1 MNSKPSIRQRFARRG
16 KEQPAP
22 PPSAPALT
30 PEKLASPDLLKFD
43 VAPNDP
49 LVAWVA
55 SSPGV
60 LEINKIK
67 LDSPALRA
75 LRGAG
80 VALALP
86 LTNQGELVALVN
98 IGPRNSEQE
107 FSSDNRKLLR
117 KLAAH
122 AAPAVR
128 IALLLEAQRRETE
141 ERERIQQE
149 LQVAQLVQKTLLPSE
164 IPDVPGYNL
173 AWHYQPARAVGG
185 DFYDFIALRD
195 GKVALVIADVTDK
208 GVPAA
213 LVMAT
218 TRATLRAACRD
229 SVSPGEILG
238 RANEYLCPDIPPK
251 MFVTCFMAVLDTL
264 SHTMVYANAGH
275 DVPYMLRASDGQ
287 IGELRARGMPLGLFA
302 GMPYEEKQLTMA
314 EGDRILFYTDGL
326 VEAHNRSRDM
336 LGFGEVQNLIR
347 AHGAGSGLIERLLA
361 AQAEFTG
368 PGWEQ
373 EDDTTLIVLERVAP
387 QVIHEDRAMKAD
399 DWSRL
404 AAFET
409 TSEPGNEREVMRQVA
424 GVIGELLPAK
434 QLERLKTAVAEATMN
449 AIEHGN
455 NNRPEL
461 MVGVEVARSAS
472 QIAVRISDHGGG
484 PAVPEPAVPDLDA
497 KLAGLQSPRG
507 WGLFLIQKLV
517 DEMNVRNDDAR
528 HTVEL
533 IMNLQA

>member
-1 MNSKPSIRQRFARRG
+1 MNSKPSLRQRFARRG

-60 LEINKIK
+60 LEINKLK

-107 FSSDNRKLLR
+107 FSSDDRELLR

-251 MFVTCFMAVLDTL
+251 MFVTCFMAVLDTGNHSL
-264 SHTMVYANAGH
+264 IYANAGH
-275 DVPYMLRASDGQ
+275 DVPYVLRASDGGV
-287 IGELRARGMPLGLFA
+287 GELRARGMPLGLFA
-302 GMPYEEKQLTMA
+302 GMPYEEKQLDLA
-314 EGDRILFYTDGL
+314 KGDRILFYTDGL
-326 VEAHNRSRDM
+326 VEAHNRGREM
-336 LGFGEVQNLIR
+336 LGFGAVRELIR
-347 AHGAGSGLIERLLA
+347 QHGDAQGLIARLLA
-361 AQAEFTG
+361 AQTEFTG

-373 EDDTTLIVLERVAP
+373 EDDTTLIVLERAAQQTV
-387 QVIHEDRAMKAD
+387 HEDRAMKAD
-399 DWSRL
+399 GWSRL
-404 AAFET
+404 GAFET
-409 TSEPGNEREVMRQVA
+409 PSEPGNEREVMRQVA
-424 GVIGELLPAK
+424 EIVGESLRAAGGVSAAEGMYLDVELLLDSLLQGDRDAFFVDEAAS
-434 QLERLKTAVAEATMN
+434 LGHGLRRYVDAVF
-449 AIEHGN
+449 
-455 NNRPEL
+455 
-461 MVGVEVARSAS
+461 EVARRGA
-472 QIAVRISDHGGG
+472 ADVPHDGVAGDGGHGVLLSG
-484 PAVPEPAVPDLDA
+484 
-497 KLAGLQSPRG
+497 
-507 WGLFLIQKLV
+507 
-517 DEMNVRNDDAR
+517 
-528 HTVEL
+528 
-533 IMNLQA
+533 

>member
-1 MNSKPSIRQRFARRG
+1 MNSKPSLRQRFARRG

-43 VAPNDP
+43 VAPNDA

-60 LEINKIK
+60 LEINKLK

-107 FSSDNRKLLR
+107 FSSDDRELLR

-185 DFYDFIALRD
+185 DFYDFIDLGG
-195 GKVALVIADVTDK
+195 GKMALVIADVTDK

-251 MFVTCFMAVLDTL
+251 MFVTCFMAVLDTHN
-264 SHTMVYANAGH
+264 HTMVYANAGH
-275 DVPYMLRASDGQ
+275 DVPYLWRASDGG

-302 GMPYEEKQLTMA
+302 GMPYEEKQLTLA
-314 EGDRILFYTDGL
+314 EGDRVLFYTDGL
-326 VEAHNRSRDM
+326 VEAHNRSREM
-336 LGFGEVQNLIR
+336 LGFGAVRELIR
-347 AHGAGSGLIERLLA
+347 LHGDAQGLIERLLA

-373 EDDTTLIVLERVAP
+373 EDDTTLIVLERAA
-387 QVIHEDRAMKAD
+387 QQTIHEDRAMKAD

-409 TSEPGNEREVMRQVA
+409 PSEPGNERDVMRQVA
-424 GVIGELLPAK
+424 GIVGDLLPSK

-455 NNRPEL
+455 RNRPEL

-517 DEMNVRNDDAR
+517 DEMNVRSDTAR

-533 IMNLQA
+533 IMNLQG